1 MANFSY
7 YDILQQGLPE
17 DLRVARL
24 VHGVS
29 WTAAVLSDGKVG
41 VAMHTAGETVPR
53 MFDSL
58 VGRSLHEAGRALLS
72 WNMEEASEALAAV
85 NAFYNAVGCPYTAPE
100 SKTLDGIDMQGRTVG
115 MIGRMIGHDNMTE
128 ESFSAV
134 KKLYIMD
141 REEKPGA
148 LPDSAAEFCLPLCD
162 LVIITGSAAINK
174 TLPRLLELSR
184 HAQVILTGPSVS
196 CCPALLRLGIDR
208 LHGRIITQK
217 DAMLEAIVEKRTSVN
232 SYSVPFLLEAA
243 HNGHAAETRRK
254 ETVS

>member
-58 VGRSLHEAGRALLS
+58 IGLSLREAGKALLS

-85 NAFYNAVGCPYTAPE
+85 NAYYNSVGCPYTAPE
-100 SKTLDGIDMQGRTVG
+100 SKTLDRIDMQGRTVG
-115 MIGRMIGHDNMTE
+115 MIGKMIGHSNMTE
-128 ESFSAV
+128 ESFAAV
-134 KKLYIMD
+134 KKLYM
-141 REEKPGA
+141 
-148 LPDSAAEFCLPLCD
+148 PLCD

-184 HAQVILTGPSVS
+184 HAQVIMTGPSVS
-196 CCPALLRLGIDR
+196 CCPPLLDLGIDR

-217 DAMLEAIVEKRTSVN
+217 DAMLEAIVGKRTSVN

-243 HNGHAAETRRK
+243 NGGHAAETRRK

>member
-58 VGRSLHEAGRALLS
+58 IGLSLREAGKALLS

-85 NAFYNAVGCPYTAPE
+85 NAYYNSVGCPYTAPE

-148 LPDSAAEFCLPLCD
+148 LPDSAAEF
-162 LVIITGSAAINK
+162 
-174 TLPRLLELSR
+174 
-184 HAQVILTGPSVS
+184 
-196 CCPALLRLGIDR
+196 
-208 LHGRIITQK
+208 
-217 DAMLEAIVEKRTSVN
+217 
-232 SYSVPFLLEAA
+232 
-243 HNGHAAETRRK
+243 
-254 ETVS
+254 

>member
-17 DLRVARL
+17 DLRVAWL

-58 VGRSLHEAGRALLS
+58 IGLSLREAGKALLS

-85 NAFYNAVGCPYTAPE
+85 NAYYNSVGCPYTAPE

-128 ESFSAV
+128 ESFAAV

-184 HAQVILTGPSVS
+184 DAQVILVGPSVS

-217 DAMLEAIVEKRTSVN
+217 DAMLEAIVGKRTSVN
-232 SYSVPFLLEAA
+232 SYSVSFLLEAA

>member
-58 VGRSLHEAGRALLS
+58 IGLSLREAGKALLS

-85 NAFYNAVGCPYTAPE
+85 NAYYNSVGCPYTAPE
-100 SKTLDGIDMQGRTVG
+100 SKTLDGTTASTVAQHRRIATSLLLPSALG
-115 MIGRMIGHDNMTE
+115 EKTQRILQYLVRPLQIGVLFLQFQYA
-128 ESFSAV
+128 S
-134 KKLYIMD
+134 
-141 REEKPGA
+141 
-148 LPDSAAEFCLPLCD
+148 
-162 LVIITGSAAINK
+162 
-174 TLPRLLELSR
+174 
-184 HAQVILTGPSVS
+184 
-196 CCPALLRLGIDR
+196 
-208 LHGRIITQK
+208 
-217 DAMLEAIVEKRTSVN
+217 
-232 SYSVPFLLEAA
+232 FLLVCRQSLVPAA
-243 HNGHAAETRRK
+243 DERLASFRFPRRSPVRQRPVRYPK
-254 ETVS
+254 LRRCLLYPDVV

>member
-1 MANFSY
+1 MANFGY

-41 VAMHTAGETVPR
+41 VAMHTAGDAVPR
-53 MFDSL
+53 VFDSL

-85 NAFYNAVGCPYTAPE
+85 NAFYNAVDCPCAAPE

-115 MIGRMIGHDNMTE
+115 MIGKMIGHSNMTE
-128 ESFSAV
+128 ESFAAV

-141 REEKPGA
+141 REDKPGA
-148 LPDSAAEFCLPLCD
+148 MPDSAAEFYLPLCD

-184 HAQVILTGPSVS
+184 NAQVI
-196 CCPALLRLGIDR
+196 LGIDR

-217 DAMLEAIVEKRTSVN
+217 DAMLEAIVGKRTSVN

-243 HNGHAAETRRK
+243 NGGHAAETRRK